1 MLPEAKVTILV
12 ETFNGVDVIQV
23 PLAVKPEIG
32 TSRTYDLDGHPTHEH
47 HVGFSCYA
55 LYDIDQNMII
65 HQELRRDVTT
75 DQVILSMAR
84 DILVARQKEP
94 GDLTKAAGL
103 TTSELSPRQLKR
115 DKERGH

>member
-23 PLAVKPEIG
+23 PLAAKPEIG
-32 TSRTYDLDGHPTHEH
+32 TSKTYDLEGHPTPEH

-55 LYDIDQNMII
+55 LYDIDQNII
-65 HQELRRDVTT
+65 AHQELRQGVDM

-84 DILVARQKEP
+84 DILRKKQE
-94 GDLTKAAGL
+94 
-103 TTSELSPRQLKR
+103 Q
-115 DKERGH
+115 

>member
-23 PLAVKPEIG
+23 PLAAKPEIATG
-32 TSRTYDLDGHPTHEH
+32 KTYDLEGHPTPEH

-55 LYDIDQNMII
+55 LYDIDQNII
-65 HQELRRDVTT
+65 AHQELRQGVTM

-84 DILVARQKEP
+84 DILRKKQE
-94 GDLTKAAGL
+94 
-103 TTSELSPRQLKR
+103 Q
-115 DKERGH
+115 